1 MWDKSESDESVRMNK
16 DHISECALRAWFKWS
31 IARKGVSDFLLLIH
45 SSLKI
50 PGNND
55 NNTPISS
62 IETHEKYLPKSMKFV
77 LIDSKNRIETTK
89 FSKENDLQIQN
100 ISINSPQLLL
110 MVLTLSVPQPFKD
123 CTLI

>member
-16 DHISECALRAWFKWS
+16 DHISECALHAWFKWS

-62 IETHEKYLPKSMKFV
+62 IETHENIY
-77 LIDSKNRIETTK
+77 
-89 FSKENDLQIQN
+89 QN
-100 ISINSPQLLL
+100 Q
-110 MVLTLSVPQPFKD
+110 
-123 CTLI
+123 